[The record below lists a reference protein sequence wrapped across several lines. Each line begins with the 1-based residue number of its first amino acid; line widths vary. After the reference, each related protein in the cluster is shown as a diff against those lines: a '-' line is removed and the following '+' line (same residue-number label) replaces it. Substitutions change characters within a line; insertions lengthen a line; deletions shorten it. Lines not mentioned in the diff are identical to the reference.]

1 LPLKRYKKTMQSIN
15 LIPKGERIE
24 QREIK
29 LVKISTVVAIIIF
42 LMVNIVSGYYY
53 YTTSNL
59 KKEISKTDMEIQN
72 LRGEVGK
79 LSDIEISSRNLYKKT
94 FALKE
99 ILNERKYY
107 SALLENLQSTIPENV
122 LIDDFSMGNEDT
134 LDITGVG
141 SDYPSIQVFTNNV
154 LANKLFTEV
163 SLNSVTLNSKEN
175 NISFFIVITYDVS
188 KLND

>member
-1 LPLKRYKKTMQSIN
+1 MQSIN